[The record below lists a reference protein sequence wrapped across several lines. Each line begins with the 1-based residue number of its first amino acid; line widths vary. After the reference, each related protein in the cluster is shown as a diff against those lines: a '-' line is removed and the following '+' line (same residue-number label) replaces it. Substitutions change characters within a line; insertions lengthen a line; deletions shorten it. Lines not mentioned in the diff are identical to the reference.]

1 MPDAI
6 PESPRER
13 EQANRLL
20 HHDSAAS
27 QFEQETYRTVTRHL
41 MPVLFACYILS
52 YIDRVNVGFAK
63 LQMQQDLQMS
73 DTIYGTA
80 AGIFCIG
87 YFFFEVPANLLLQKV
102 GARFWLGS
110 ITMLWGLVS
119 AATLLVRTPG
129 MFYLVRFLLGVVE
142 SGFFPGVILY
152 LTFWYTRR
160 RRAKMIA
167 VFMTAI
173 PLSGVLSGAVSGWI
187 LAGMAH
193 FGGLRG
199 WQWLYLCEGL
209 PSLVAGL
216 VAMRLL
222 KNGPREAHWL
232 SERQKKLIESD
243 LLEEEEVK
251 RREGRS
257 PHRFRDAFRSRAV
270 WTLSLVFFGFAMA
283 NYGISF
289 WMPQMIAD
297 TVTRDPLSIG
307 LLSMIPWGFGAISM
321 VVVGRH
327 SDASGERRWHITIAA
342 TAGGIAFGVSAIPG
356 ISGALS
362 LAALTLATGGVLA
375 AIATFWSLPMEFLSA
390 TAAAAGIAVINS
402 VGNLSG
408 YLSPLV
414 AGRIR
419 DATHSMA
426 PALLVFSASCILAA
440 SMVPT
445 LRLRGKQ

>member
-1 MPDAI
+1 VIRA
-6 PESPRER
+6 
-13 EQANRLL
+13 ANRG
-20 HHDSAAS
+20 SAAS
-27 QFEQETYRTVTRHL
+27 QFEQEAYRTVTKHV

-63 LQMQQDLQMS
+63 LQMQQDLHMS

-87 YFFFEVPANLLLQKV
+87 YFFFEVPANLLLQRV

-199 WQWLYLCEGL
+199 WQWLYLCEGM
-209 PSLVAGL
+209 PSLAAGL
-216 VAMRLL
+216 AAMRLL
-222 KNGPREAHWL
+222 NNGPREAHWL
-232 SERQKKLIESD
+232 SEEQKQLIESE

-257 PHRFRDAFRSRAV
+257 SHRFREAFRSRAV

-297 TVTRDPLSIG
+297 TVTRDPLAIG

-327 SDASGERRWHITIAA
+327 SDATGERRWHITLAA

-356 ISGALS
+356 IPGALS

-408 YLSPLV
+408 YLSPFV

-419 DATHSMA
+419 DTTHSMA
-426 PALLVFSASCILAA
+426 PALMVFSASCILAA
-440 SMVPT
+440 LMVPT
-445 LRLRGKQ
+445 LRLRGTPSAKT

>member
-1 MPDAI
+1 MIVP
-6 PESPRER
+6 
-13 EQANRLL
+13 ANGAT
-20 HHDSAAS
+20 AAS
-27 QFEQETYRTVTRHL
+27 KFEEDTYRTVTKHL
-41 MPVLFACYILS
+41 MPLLFACYILS

-63 LQMQQDLQMS
+63 LQMQQDLHMS

-87 YFFFEVPANLLLQKV
+87 YFFFEVPANILLQKV
-102 GARFWLGS
+102 GARFWLSS

-119 AATLLVRTPG
+119 ASTLFVRTPG
-129 MFYLVRFLLGVVE
+129 TFYLVRFLLGVVE

-187 LAGMAH
+187 LSRMAN

-209 PSLVAGL
+209 PSLLVGV

-222 KNGPREAHWL
+222 KNGPRQAHWL
-232 SERQKKLIESD
+232 SDEQKKLIEGD
-243 LLEEEEVK
+243 LFEEEEIK
-251 RREGRS
+251 RQEGRTS
-257 PHRFRDAFRSRAV
+257 HRFRDAFRSQAV
-270 WTLSLVFFGFAMA
+270 WVLSLVFFGFAMA

-289 WMPQMIAD
+289 WMPQMISDA
-297 TVTRDPLSIG
+297 VTKDPLSIG

-327 SDASGERRWHITIAA
+327 SDASGERRWHIAVAA
-342 TAGGIAFGVSAIPG
+342 TVGGIAFGVSAIPG
-356 ISGALS
+356 IPGALS
-362 LAALTLATGGVLA
+362 LVALTLATGGVLA
-375 AIATFWSLPMEFLSA
+375 AIATFWSLPMEFLSS

-408 YLSPLV
+408 YLSPFV

-419 DATHSMA
+419 DTTHSMA
-426 PALLVFSASCILAA
+426 PALLVFSGSCILAA
-440 SMVPT
+440 LIVPT
-445 LRLRGKQ
+445 LKFRGQR